1 MHKLLPLTLLAC
13 VPAFGTLI
21 TNGSF
26 EMTDNRTGIVNNR
39 ALNSLNPGRWDVY
52 QTIPGW
58 TRLSGRGIEVQANG
72 TVVNAQD
79 GVLYVELDSHPN
91 SKLSGS
97 TNSFMYQD
105 VMLGVGNYLLTF
117 WYRPR
122 TNTANDNGIQVQFNN
137 AAVYNVSTTSSQ
149 QKNWQLQTVILKSTS
164 AGSQR
169 IAFGATGTANQL
181 GGFIDNVSLVSQVP
195 EPATMGLIGGALVA
209 IGLLKTRRQK
219 PSARAEF

>member
-1 MHKLLPLTLLAC
+1 MNKALIAAALTFTSAS
-13 VPAFGTLI
+13 ATLI

-26 EMTDNRTGIVNNR
+26 EITDNRTGASNNR
-39 ALNSLNPGRWDVY
+39 ALNSLNPGKWDVY
-52 QTIPGW
+52 ETIPGW
-58 TRLSGRGIEVQANG
+58 TTLSGRGIEIQATG
-72 TVVNAQD
+72 VVVNAQD

-91 SKLSGS
+91 SKLGGS
-97 TNSFMYQD
+97 TNSSMYQD

-137 AAVYNVSTTSSQ
+137 QAVYNVSTTTGAQ
-149 QKNWQLQTVILKSTS
+149 NFWAKQEVLLQSTS

-181 GGFIDNVSLVSQVP
+181 GGFIDNVSLTAQVP
-195 EPATMGLIGGALVA
+195 EPATLGLIGGALTA
-209 IGLLKTRRQK
+209 LGLLGRKRI
-219 PSARAEF
+219 A